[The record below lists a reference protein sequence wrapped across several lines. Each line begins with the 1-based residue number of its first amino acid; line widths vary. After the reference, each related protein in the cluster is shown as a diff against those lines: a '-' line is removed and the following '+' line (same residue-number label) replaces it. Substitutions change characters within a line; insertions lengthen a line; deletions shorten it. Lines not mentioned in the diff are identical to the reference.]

1 MKHDSDA
8 ERVNYVSHL
17 TPKQRAKVARLIGNK
32 CLISC
37 ILSGKQANALFD
49 TGAQVSVASKPWLEA
64 NLPDYMLHDISDLL
78 LDQKLDLKAANGTEI
93 KYIGWTPIEFRLSNS
108 CEENKITVPFLVTET
123 DINLPIVGFNVIELL
138 IRGGLNQLTGIEALL
153 NEMTATFTDS
163 SPDNVKAFVDF
174 ISVSTPTELCTLKT
188 EKRTVVIPK
197 GAVIE
202 VTCRANTGPLERK
215 TPVLFEPLSE
225 FELPYGLELSET
237 LLCADKGSSSRLNV
251 KVCNTTNHDIHL
263 KGRTVLGHLQL
274 VKSVTPLEVKLKENN
289 SLNDPPSDTE
299 TVTGSRVDEVE
310 ANVSNSQPECLDGKR
325 TPPPGLSLC
334 RS

>member
-1 MKHDSDA
+1 M
-8 ERVNYVSHL
+8 
-17 TPKQRAKVARLIGNK
+17 
-32 CLISC
+32 
-37 ILSGKQANALFD
+37 
-49 TGAQVSVASKPWLEA
+49 
-64 NLPDYMLHDISDLL
+64 
-78 LDQKLDLKAANGTEI
+78 
-93 KYIGWTPIEFRLSNS
+93 
-108 CEENKITVPFLVTET
+108 
-123 DINLPIVGFNVIELL
+123 
-138 IRGGLNQLTGIEALL
+138 
-153 NEMTATFTDS
+153 
-163 SPDNVKAFVDF
+163 
-174 ISVSTPTELCTLKT
+174 KT

-202 VTCRANTGPLERK
+202 VTCHANTGPLQHK
-215 TPVLFEPLSE
+215 TPVLFEPLSK

-251 KVCNTTNHDIHL
+251 KVCNTTNHDIRL

-274 VKSVTPLEVKLKENN
+274 VKSVTLLEVKLKENN

-325 TPPPGLSLC
+325 TPPGLFPC